1 MNVLVYD
8 GYSHKKEHIEQN
20 LFFKI
25 TLVFLKLQV
34 FKKLTLILNS
44 FNFFPRL
51 PTVSEHINDFVELA
65 APVPEK
71 KCRLVK
77 YLIPTVV
84 CKVSAD
90 L

>member
-1 MNVLVYD
+1 MFV
-8 GYSHKKEHIEQN
+8 S
-20 LFFKI
+20 LFA
-25 TLVFLKLQV
+25 
-34 FKKLTLILNS
+34 
-44 FNFFPRL
+44 RL

-84 CKVSAD
+84 CKVSVE
-90 L
+90 LWLLLFPRRNVG